1 MQRMSEQVE
10 RAPQPAPT
18 RTAFG
23 WLRSCLSRSNERRN
37 QLPLALRR
45 LPPLRSECPA
55 TGCAAS
61 RSNEGR
67 NQLPLALR
75 RAASAAER
83 PGACLSR

>member
-55 TGCAAS
+55 TGCAARRGECPS
-61 RSNEGR
+61 EQVPRSEVSNR
-67 NQLPLALR
+67 LHSHALP
-75 RAASAAER
+75 
-83 PGACLSR
+83 GHD